1 MRDQLGGLR
10 SSGEKGK
17 DKAISVVAWE
27 IHNIKD
33 PNFKLKYRPYTKG

>member
-27 IHNIKD
+27 IHDIKD
-33 PNFKLKYRPYTKG
+33 PNSNTDPILKGR